1 MWGYLKKKHMH
12 TFDVSCKIILDEVVN
27 KLPVI
32 GLKFDT
38 CRRYGVFFSDV
49 CASLPDLEAHIKLRQ
64 VFTSSRQEY
73 CTMDGVEQKITV
85 RPSGYCQLTSLKHMG
100 ITSSE

>member
-1 MWGYLKKKHMH
+1 MAIWFILLLLSSLNVGLFFLKKMR

-38 CRRYGVFFSDV
+38 CCRYGDFFSDV
-49 CASLPDLEAHIKLRQ
+49 HASLPDLEAHIKLRQ
-64 VFTSSRQEY
+64 LFTSSRQEY
-73 CTMDGVEQKITV
+73 IV
-85 RPSGYCQLTSLKHMG
+85 
-100 ITSSE
+100 

>member
-1 MWGYLKKKHMH
+1 MWGYFFFKC

-38 CRRYGVFFSDV
+38 CWYGVFFSDV
-49 CASLPDLEAHIKLRQ
+49 RASVPDLEAHIKLRQ
-64 VFTSSRQEY
+64 VFISIGQEY
-73 CTMDGVEQKITV
+73 CTMDGVEKKIAESSIWLLPTNIIKTY
-85 RPSGYCQLTSLKHMG
+85 GYNFF
-100 ITSSE
+100 